1 MTLARSLNRAKLQ
14 RALFFTDVDKRM
26 KNVTNTNGL
35 AHSQSQVRV
44 SFIASPQSIKNVVTC
59 EPSGVPDEL

>member
-1 MTLARSLNRAKLQ
+1 MTLARSLNHAKRQ
-14 RALFFTDVDKRM
+14 QVLFFTDVDKRM

-44 SFIASPQSIKNVVTC
+44 SLIASPQSVKSVVIRG
-59 EPSGVPDEL
+59 PLGVPDEL